1 MSYRRS
7 CIVAVMLGLTLAV
20 PPSISAQRQPAAR
33 AASSDPRLVR
43 LEAELKR
50 LADIAGGKVGVAAV
64 HLETGREV
72 ILNRGEPFPMASTFK
87 VPVAV
92 QLLSR
97 VDSGK
102 VRLDSMITVRQSE
115 LHPGSGTMTR
125 LLDDPGVTLS
135 VRNLLELMLLISDN
149 SATDLVLR
157 AAGGSAP
164 VNARLAALGVSGI
177 SVDRPTLQL
186 IADAI
191 GVKNLPREEEF
202 TLQAFGALVDA
213 VPEGAQKAAA
223 EAFYRDR
230 RDTSTPEGMARLLE
244 SIWRGRA
251 LSKQSTDLLLD
262 IMRRC
267 ETGEN
272 RIKGLLPPGVVVRH
286 KTGTLGIG
294 VANDVGI
301 IDLPDG
307 AGHLVLAVFVK
318 ESTKPAET
326 QERAIAQIAR
336 AAYDYFVFNP
346 DPR

>member
-1 MSYRRS
+1 MSFRRS
-7 CIVAVMLGLTLAV
+7 CIVAVVLGLTLAA
-20 PPSISAQRQPAAR
+20 PPSMSAQGQPAAR
-33 AASSDPRLVR
+33 AASTDPRLAR

-50 LADIAGGKVGVAAV
+50 LAAIAGGKVGVAAV

-102 VRLDSMITVRQSE
+102 VRLDSMITVRQSD

-202 TLQAFGALVDA
+202 TLQAFGALASA

-230 RDTSTPEGMARLLE
+230 RDTSTPEGM
-244 SIWRGRA
+244 
-251 LSKQSTDLLLD
+251 
-262 IMRRC
+262 
-267 ETGEN
+267 
-272 RIKGLLPPGVVVRH
+272 
-286 KTGTLGIG
+286 
-294 VANDVGI
+294 
-301 IDLPDG
+301 
-307 AGHLVLAVFVK
+307 
-318 ESTKPAET
+318 
-326 QERAIAQIAR
+326 
-336 AAYDYFVFNP
+336 
-346 DPR
+346 